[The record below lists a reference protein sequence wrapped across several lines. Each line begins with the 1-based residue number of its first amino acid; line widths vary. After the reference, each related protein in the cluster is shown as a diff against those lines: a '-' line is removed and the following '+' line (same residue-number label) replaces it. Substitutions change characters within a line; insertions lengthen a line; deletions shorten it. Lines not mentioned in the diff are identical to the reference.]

1 MTGVQMEQIKK
12 IIATLGNIEVHG
24 KNNLDMLLGCIM
36 ALEQIDAQMERD
48 AKSKEETAD
57 G

>member
-1 MTGVQMEQIKK
+1 MNTIKA
-12 IIATLGNIEVHG
+12 IISTLNNIEVHG

-36 ALEQIDAQMERD
+36 ALEQMDAQMKQE
-48 AKSKEETAD
+48 AKKKEEETAD

>member
-1 MTGVQMEQIKK
+1 MKQLKNV
-12 IIATLGNIEVHG
+12 IATLCNIEVHG

-36 ALEQIDAQMERD
+36 ALEQIESKMEQE
-48 AKSKEETAD
+48 KKEKIKEETAD

>member
-1 MTGVQMEQIKK
+1 MEQLKK
-12 IIATLGNIEVHG
+12 VIATLGNIEVHG

-36 ALEQIDAQMERD
+36 ALEQIDAQMERK
-48 AKSKEETAD
+48 AKAEEGTAD

>member
-1 MTGVQMEQIKK
+1 MEQLKK
-12 IIATLGNIEVHG
+12 IIVTLGNIEVHG

-36 ALEQIDAQMERD
+36 ALEQIESQMEQD
-48 AKSKEETAD
+48 VKEKTKEETAD

>member
-1 MTGVQMEQIKK
+1 MEQLKK
-12 IIATLGNIEVHG
+12 VIATLCSIEVHG

-36 ALEQIDAQMERD
+36 ALEQIESQMEQEEK

>member
-1 MTGVQMEQIKK
+1 MEQIKK

-36 ALEQIDAQMERD
+36 ALEQIDAQMKQE
-48 AKSKEETAD
+48 AKKKEEETAD

>member
-1 MTGVQMEQIKK
+1 MEQLKK
-12 IIATLGNIEVHG
+12 VIATLGNIEVHG

-36 ALEQIDAQMERD
+36 ALEQIDAQMKQEE
-48 AKSKEETAD
+48 KKKEETAD

>member
-1 MTGVQMEQIKK
+1 MKEK
-12 IIATLGNIEVHG
+12 IEMVIRTLNNIEVHG

-36 ALEQIDAQMERD
+36 ALEQIESQMEQD
-48 AKSKEETAD
+48 VKEKTKEDTSD

>member
-1 MTGVQMEQIKK
+1 MDTIQAVIT
-12 IIATLGNIEVHG
+12 TLNKIEVHG

-36 ALEQIDAQMERD
+36 ALEQIYAQMERE

>member
-1 MTGVQMEQIKK
+1 MEQLKK
-12 IIATLGNIEVHG
+12 VIATLCNIEVHG

-36 ALEQIDAQMERD
+36 ALEQIESQMEQD
-48 AKSKEETAD
+48 VKEKTKEETAD